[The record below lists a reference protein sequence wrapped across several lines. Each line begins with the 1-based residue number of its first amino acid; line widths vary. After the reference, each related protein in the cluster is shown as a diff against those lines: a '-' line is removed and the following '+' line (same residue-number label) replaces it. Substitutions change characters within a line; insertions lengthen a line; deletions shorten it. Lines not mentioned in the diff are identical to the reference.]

1 LSTHFLFIRIE
12 PMAEG
17 GRWAEVYFSDQAE
30 AGDPKFVDNIASTQL
45 QPLGAWRE
53 LRPAFPSLPWQRLIP
68 PGQRRTGLVCG
79 RSVQGVPCMGSKP
92 GRYQVV
98 VAQR

>member
-68 PGQRRTGLVCG
+68 PGQRRTGLVCSAG
-79 RSVQGVPCMGSKP
+79 DRSRAFREWDPNRGGIRSW
-92 GRYQVV
+92 
-98 VAQR
+98 